1 MSANCMR
8 LNMKTEE
15 RIHSLL
21 EDRSFPSMI
30 LLDGH
35 WGVGKTH
42 FVKYSLK
49 LSTQNLSKPST
60 YHFTGSLVSKTS
72 KIASFHWLIPEIR
85 NPTGSPKS
93 TQI

>member
-1 MSANCMR
+1 MR

-30 LLDGH
+30 LLDGN

-49 LSTQNLSKPST
+49 PYLETKYSKPFKT
-60 YHFTGSLVSKTS
+60 IYLSLYG
-72 KIASFHWLIPEIR
+72 KIASFHWLIPGTR

-93 TQI
+93 IQI

>member
-1 MSANCMR
+1 
-8 LNMKTEE
+8 
-15 RIHSLL
+15 
-21 EDRSFPSMI
+21 MI

-49 LSTQNLSKPST
+49 PYLETKYSKPFKPST